1 MIYYISGGDILNK
14 QPLTES
20 LYYILLSV
28 TNPNYGY
35 GIMDDIKRM
44 TNNRI
49 NMGAGTLYGAINIL
63 LEKNYIILYS
73 EEKDSRKKKEY
84 IITNLGKEIL
94 KEEIIRLEEL
104 IKNGKERIKW
114 LNLDGIMIKIK
125 RKNF

>member
-1 MIYYISGGDILNK
+1 MDN

-28 TNPNYGY
+28 IKPNYGY
-35 GIMDDIKRM
+35 GIMEDIKRM

-63 LEKNYIILYS
+63 VEKNYIILYS
-73 EEKDSRKKKEY
+73 EEKESRKKKEY

-94 KEEIIRLEEL
+94 KREIIRLEEL
-104 IKNGKERIKW
+104 IRNGKELIKW

-125 RKNF
+125 KKLF